1 MKTKPTLLDL
11 FQHLEKLMKLYLND
25 AFQLLHTPEAIRSGL
40 DALTFETRHVRL
52 YAKKMEDEW
61 EMQLPF
67 NCNDEK
73 DVDWFYWSRV
83 FNWQRI
89 HSFIIGFVSEQ
100 DIDRNWCSTI
110 EKSLTELKEE
120 IEKLHQVL
128 NCINAIMTDPPAFR
142 FKRYYERRKDAYM
155 NLFGSFVPNDEL
167 DFYEERYRRLMFES
181 GFMKVSIYAETP
193 QEYQEKAER
202 IWELMLDKDGCP
214 DEVRIGE
221 YIFRYRHKLDDEDLK
236 NMFRYVN
243 VLERLKTS
251 NPTAQSEDI
260 PIEDSHGVFK
270 TEYSRFPNLKKPVRV
285 NLCSL
290 HKHIKEHCLVHIEE
304 EQFWFCLWKVLKDL
318 GLLRNKVTHVNFV
331 ALMNAWYPDHHHP
344 CSGGG
349 LHVYCPS
356 YLGKTPMTDWKY
368 NEFEEEKRCKNR
380 MKVKL
385 FKFEPFRN
393 ACLNMKKALIPFCDH
408 PDGGLD

>member
-40 DALTFETRHVRL
+40 DALTFETRHVRQ

-243 VLERLKTS
+243 VLEKLK
-251 NPTAQSEDI
+251 ALKSENHI
-260 PIEDSHGVFK
+260 GENPIEDSEGVFK
-270 TEYSRFPNLKKPVRV
+270 AEYSRYPHLYKPVKL
-285 NLCSL
+285 NLRSL
-290 HKHIKEHCLVHIEE
+290 HKVIKERCIIYIEE
-304 EQFWFCLWKVLKDL
+304 EQYWFCLWKVLNDFHLFKS
-318 GLLRNKVTHVNFV
+318 KMTKAKFV
-331 ALMNAWYPDHHHP
+331 ALMNKWFPDHHHP
-344 CSGGG
+344 CTGEGI
-349 LHVYCPS
+349 HVYRPS
-356 YLGKTPMTDWKY
+356 YLGKNKVSEWKKT
-368 NEFEEEKRCKNR
+368 EFETGIKKG
-380 MKVKL
+380 KVNIN
-385 FKFEPFRN
+385 KFESFKYI
-393 ACLNMKKALIPFCDH
+393 CEKMIESLTPFCEH
-408 PDGGLD
+408 PDKRLD